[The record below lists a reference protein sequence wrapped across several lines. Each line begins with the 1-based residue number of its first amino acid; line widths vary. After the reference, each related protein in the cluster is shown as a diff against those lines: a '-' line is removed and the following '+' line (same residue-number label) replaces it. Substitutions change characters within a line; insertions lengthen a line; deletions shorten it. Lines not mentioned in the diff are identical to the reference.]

1 MVTKEF
7 LDEFG
12 DPGLNLIIKRM
23 REAREE
29 FEREEAEDQRETV
42 DEDHR
47 LDDPRRGQAAILNRR
62 YG

>member
-1 MVTKEF
+1 MVTEDF
-7 LDEFG
+7 LAEFG

-29 FEREEAEDQRETV
+29 FEKEESEDE
-42 DEDHR
+42 DKSENEDHR
-47 LDDPRRGQAAILNRR
+47 LDDPRHGQASDINRR